1 MSKFQVIDNI
11 TIPTST
17 RTRQRGEFALAVDA
31 LEVGQGFHYSAG
43 GKLQSQYA
51 KVSPSKFEGKKFKVW
66 LVAAGQDGA
75 ENTYGVARLD
85 DNSTEGAGEV
95 ADNAA
100 E

>member
-11 TIPTST
+11 SIPTTT
-17 RTRQRGEFALAVDA
+17 RTRQRSEFALVVDA
-31 LEVGQGFHYSAG
+31 LEVGQGFHYQAG

-66 LVAAGQDGA
+66 LVAAG
-75 ENTYGVARLD
+75 ENGGDNTFGVARLD
-85 DNSTEGAGEV
+85 DNSTEGDG
-95 ADNAA
+95 ADA